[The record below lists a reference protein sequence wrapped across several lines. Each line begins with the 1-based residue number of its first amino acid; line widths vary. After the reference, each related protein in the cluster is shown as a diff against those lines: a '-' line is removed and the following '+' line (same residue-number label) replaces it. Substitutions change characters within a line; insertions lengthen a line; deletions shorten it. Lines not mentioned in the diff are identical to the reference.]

1 MLAPLKNRDILECD
15 LADPQS
21 DLSLPSPIQ
30 QRQYD
35 RMATEVT
42 ALRQALRESRRAQHK
57 SATSATRRIVSQIN
71 EINRLK
77 TLNHNLQKKLADYQ
91 SGQAI
96 IELGRRLVELS
107 ENNHLLS
114 QTAQRAWFLEKTLQ
128 AAHSEFANL
137 AAERDALLQQ
147 IQTTR

>member
-1 MLAPLKNRDILECD
+1 MLAPLKDRDILERD

-21 DLSLPSPIQ
+21 DLSLPAPSG
-30 QRQYD
+30 QRQLD
-35 RMATEVT
+35 RMVAEVA
-42 ALRQALRESRRAQHK
+42 ALRHALRESRRVQRK

-77 TLNHNLQKKLADYQ
+77 AQNQNLQQKLADYQ

-107 ENNHLLS
+107 ESNHLLS
-114 QTAQRAWFLEKTLQ
+114 QSVQRVWFLEKTLQ
-128 AAHSEFANL
+128 AAHSEFASL

-147 IQTTR
+147 VQARS